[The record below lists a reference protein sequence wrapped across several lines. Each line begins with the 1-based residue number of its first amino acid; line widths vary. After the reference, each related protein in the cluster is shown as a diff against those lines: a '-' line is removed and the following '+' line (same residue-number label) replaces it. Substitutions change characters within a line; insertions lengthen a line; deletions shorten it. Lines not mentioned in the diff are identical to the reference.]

1 MATLLHIDS
10 SPMGAHS
17 VSRELTRHFVEHWLG
32 GHSGGR
38 VIVRDLNKMAVPP
51 VDAAF
56 VAAMYTPEERQTPE
70 QKTLLAQSNALVDDL
85 FTADEYVLGTPM
97 HNFGVS
103 AAMKL
108 WIDQICR
115 AGRTF
120 AYIDGKP
127 TGLVTGKK
135 ATIMLAAGGT
145 YDAGSATESLN
156 NAEPYLRSVLGFLGV
171 KDVTFVTAG
180 GAASLRGGV
189 DRGTFM
195 APFLTKIKEQLGVSA

>member
-1 MATLLHIDS
+1 MSTLLHIDS
-10 SPMGAHS
+10 SPMGAQS
-17 VSRELTRHFVEHWLG
+17 VSRELTQHFVEQWRRKNPG
-32 GHSGGR
+32 GQ
-38 VIVRDLNKMAVPP
+38 VIVRDLDKITIPP
-51 VDAAF
+51 VDATF
-56 VAAMYTPEERQTPE
+56 VMAMYTPEATQTTE
-70 QKTLLAQSNALVDDL
+70 QKTLLAQSNGFVDDL
-85 FTADEYVLGTPM
+85 FAADEYVLGTPM
-97 HNFGVS
+97 HNFGTS

-127 TGLVTGKK
+127 TGLLKDKK

-171 KDVTFVTAG
+171 TDVTFVTAG
-180 GAASLRGGV
+180 GAGSLRGGA

-195 APFLTKIKEQLGVSA
+195 APFLSKIKQQLGVSA

>member
-1 MATLLHIDS
+1 MSTLLHIDS

-17 VSRELTRHFVEHWLG
+17 VSRELTQHFVEQWLTKNPD
-32 GHSGGR
+32 GR
-38 VIVRDLNKMAVPP
+38 VIVRDLNAMKLPE

-56 VAAMYTPEERQTPE
+56 VMAMYTPESSQTAE
-70 QKTLLAQSNALVDDL
+70 QKTLLAQSNELVDDL
-85 FTADEYVLGTPM
+85 FAADEYVLGTPM
-97 HNFGVS
+97 HNFGTS

-115 AGRTF
+115 VGRTF
-120 AYIDGKP
+120 IYPEGKP
-127 TGLVTGKK
+127 IGLVTGKK

-171 KDVTFVTAG
+171 KDLTFVTAG
-180 GAASLRGGV
+180 GASSLRGGV

-195 APFLTKIKEQLGVSA
+195 APFLSKIKEHLGVSA